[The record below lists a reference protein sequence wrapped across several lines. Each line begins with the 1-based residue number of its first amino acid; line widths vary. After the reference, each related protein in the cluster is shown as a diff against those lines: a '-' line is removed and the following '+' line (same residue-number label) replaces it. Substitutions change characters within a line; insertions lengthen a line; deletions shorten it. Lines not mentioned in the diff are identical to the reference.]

1 MAQSAVPVMYI
12 SHLWKGELLISF
24 VDMRLIARTART
36 LFLQDPM
43 MTVFNK
49 LMDHPGKIL
58 VIINFY

>member
-1 MAQSAVPVMYI
+1 MYI
-12 SHLWKGELLISF
+12 SHLWEGELLISF

-49 LMDHPGKIL
+49 LMDHRGKIL
-58 VIINFY
+58 VIIINFY